1 MLIRIVLVAIVLTL
15 NCKDA
20 RAIKPSRQTKPPGCS
35 DILSTLQEDAIEH
48 QQSGLRELTSDSD
61 QAKGGRNDEERA
73 LGGEVLTEDTAD
85 PTPRK
90 SPSFGRLVGMNGDS
104 GDDSDNSDKSGQVKE
119 AENLVHVTDKDV
131 TFSVEKDT
139 SLLSSHK
146 NIQLQ
151 EEASDEDKLKAL
163 WFNMMEGPPSPEDL
177 KSTVK
182 DLGKRDM
189 HRKSM
194 YQHLLAQL
202 SYPLN
207 LHAPRTMWLDPEFA
221 LNLKGLAVMN
231 LQPELCL
238 SGTEVS
244 EEGDSVMHKN
254 IPPQKVT
261 KAIRLSAPTG
271 THFIQ
276 IALAKSLGHSCNASV
291 ISLDSSTIEQFKS
304 RAHDLGV
311 KKGKHSAHAIFS
323 CNSSRPS
330 KKPTFLF

>member
-1 MLIRIVLVAIVLTL
+1 M
-15 NCKDA
+15 
-20 RAIKPSRQTKPPGCS
+20 
-35 DILSTLQEDAIEH
+35 
-48 QQSGLRELTSDSD
+48 
-61 QAKGGRNDEERA
+61 
-73 LGGEVLTEDTAD
+73 
-85 PTPRK
+85 
-90 SPSFGRLVGMNGDS
+90 GMNGDS

-202 SYPLN
+202 SYPFEFTCPLEPCGLTQN
-207 LHAPRTMWLDPEFA
+207 LPL
-221 LNLKGLAVMN
+221 
-231 LQPELCL
+231 
-238 SGTEVS
+238 
-244 EEGDSVMHKN
+244 
-254 IPPQKVT
+254 I
-261 KAIRLSAPTG
+261 
-271 THFIQ
+271 
-276 IALAKSLGHSCNASV
+276 
-291 ISLDSSTIEQFKS
+291 
-304 RAHDLGV
+304 
-311 KKGKHSAHAIFS
+311 
-323 CNSSRPS
+323 
-330 KKPTFLF
+330 